1 MRASIDSATPKP
13 LQCLFC
19 AYQRA
24 ARRIRVRLSR
34 VATQVRGACI
44 HTRCASLQT
53 KIPCWDAGCCCC
65 SFSGVVGCQRCGSID
80 GNTAPFERKAACCS
94 ETSVALGWASEGQRR
109 KRLRAVC
116 HSTFQSRCWTAQLR
130 IRSHLCVNR
139 SLLQSNRAAS
149 AAGGA
154 ATVCSQT
161 GAVRKGSYLVDP
173 ASSHMLVSKIKPCMS
188 KYKLLYTV
196 KLRMA
201 H

>member
-19 AYQRA
+19 AHQKD

-34 VATQVRGACI
+34 VATRVRGACI

-80 GNTAPFERKAACCS
+80 GNTAPSERKAVCCS

-109 KRLRAVC
+109 KRLRAVYY
-116 HSTFQSRCWTAQLR
+116 STFQSRCWTAQLR
-130 IRSHLCVNR
+130 IRSHFG
-139 SLLQSNRAAS
+139 ATEAS
-149 AAGGA
+149 CNPVVRPRPPDGRRLFVRRQAPFAKA
-154 ATVCSQT
+154 ATWLILPVVICLSQ
-161 GAVRKGSYLVDP
+161 RL
-173 ASSHMLVSKIKPCMS
+173 SHACLSINCFI
-188 KYKLLYTV
+188 L
-196 KLRMA
+196 
-201 H
+201 

>member
-44 HTRCASLQT
+44 HTRCASLQN

-80 GNTAPFERKAACCS
+80 GNTAPFARKTACCS

-116 HSTFQSRCWTAQLR
+116 YSTFQSRCWTAQLR
-130 IRSHLCVNR
+130 IRSLTE
-139 SLLQSNRAAS
+139 AS
-149 AAGGA
+149 CNPIVRPRPSDGA